1 MVSADALIHAIQRRM
16 QLVSR
21 QWRRP
26 PGEFP
31 PGWQQWFDA
40 MHGRRGAIHGASAQ
54 AIVDILAQRPLST
67 PPRRVGELTRWQA
80 FGTLWRQEWNPP
92 ESADERRWHWL
103 AAGTSVA
110 WHLALL
116 ALLGWLLYLDLTR
129 VDSPPSKGEE
139 MVVVQV
145 EYVGEGTPEDVG
157 GGPAQEPV
165 EQVEPERPVES
176 RPPSPVVAS
185 EAEPVPEPAPEPAPA
200 TEPARTPLPDVAVLP
215 ATVQPSALQ
224 VPPAQVVQREIP
236 QPEPSPVVVRQPLAV
251 SEPVPDRS
259 EEFVLPATTTRI
271 EAPAIRMPELAAPT
285 PSVEVVEIAR
295 VPRPVVSTLPP
306 NPTRQ
311 PVLQATVPEVD
322 VREIAVREQP
332 APPRPPTPEV
342 RSREVAA
349 PSLVAKPPEVRE
361 REIPTPPAP
370 TPPAPIPPAPPAP
383 APVASTPAPAPAPAP
398 VAPTE
403 PAAETPAPVEPV
415 AVTAGPEK
423 TPTPGA
429 WPSPERADDWGAAE
443 RETPGAQ
450 KGEPPGL
457 YNSDGSVRLAETPG
471 SASPGMPPGTITEE
485 IADLDRVGTW
495 LRRPPNDYE
504 PTAFDQYW
512 RPNESLLEE
521 WVRKSI
527 NTIRIPIPGTN
538 KYIECTTVLLVMGG
552 GCGIGDPNLNEQPAT
567 ARPPPDVPFKPELQ
581 EGNGSVPPPAG

>member
-1 MVSADALIHAIQRRM
+1 MR
-16 QLVSR
+16 SR
-21 QWRRP
+21 P
-26 PGEFP
+26 
-31 PGWQQWFDA
+31 
-40 MHGRRGAIHGASAQ
+40 GAIHGASPEAL
-54 AIVDILAQRPLST
+54 VDTLAQRPLSA

-80 FGTLWRQEWNPP
+80 FGALWQQEWNTP
-92 ESADERRWHWL
+92 ESRDERRWHWL
-103 AAGTSVA
+103 AAGVSGA
-110 WHLALL
+110 WHLGLMMLL
-116 ALLGWLLYLDLTR
+116 VWLMYLDLTH
-129 VDSPPSKGEE
+129 VESPPPKGEE

-145 EYVGEGTPEDVG
+145 EYVGDGTPADIG
-157 GGPAQEPV
+157 GGPEPEPV
-165 EQVEPERPVES
+165 EQVEPDRPVES
-176 RPPSPVVAS
+176 RPPSPAVAR
-185 EAEPVPEPAPEPAPA
+185 EAEPVPKPEPASVPI
-200 TEPARTPLPDVAVLP
+200 PDVAVLP
-215 ATVQPSALQ
+215 AVVQSPTLQPS
-224 VPPAQVVQREIP
+224 PAQVVQRDIP
-236 QPEPSPVVVRQPLAV
+236 QPEPRPEVVQQPLAV

-259 EEFVLPATTTRI
+259 QEFVLPATTPRI
-271 EAPAIRMPELAAPT
+271 EAPTIPMPELTAPT
-285 PSVEVVEIAR
+285 PTVEIVEIVR
-295 VPRPVVSTLPP
+295 VPRPVVSTLPSAP
-306 NPTRQ
+306 APQ
-311 PVLQATVPEVD
+311 PVLQATVPEVN

-342 RSREVAA
+342 RAREVVA
-349 PSLVAKPPEVRE
+349 PSLVAKPTEVRE
-361 REIPTPPAP
+361 REIPSPPAP
-370 TPPAPIPPAPPAP
+370 MPP
-383 APVASTPAPAPAPAP
+383 APVASTPAPAPAAPAN
-398 VAPTE
+398 
-403 PAAETPAPVEPV
+403 PAAETPAPAEPEPEPV
-415 AVTAGPEK
+415 ATTAGPEK
-423 TPTPGA
+423 APAPGA

-443 RETPGAQ
+443 RDTPGAQ
-450 KGEPPGL
+450 RGEPPGL

>member
-26 PGEFP
+26 PGEYP

-40 MHGRRGAIHGASAQ
+40 MRGRPGAIHGARAET
-54 AIVDILAQRPLST
+54 IVGILVQRPLSM

-92 ESADERRWHWL
+92 ESGDERRWHWL
-103 AAGTSVA
+103 AAGASGA

-116 ALLGWLLYLDLTR
+116 VLLAWLLYLDLTR

-139 MVVVQV
+139 MVVQI
-145 EYVGEGTPEDVG
+145 EYVGEGTPEEIG
-157 GGPAQEPV
+157 GGPEPEPV
-165 EQVEPERPVES
+165 EVVEPDVPVEPIQP
-176 RPPSPVVAS
+176 RPVVAD
-185 EAEPVPEPAPEPAPA
+185 EAEPVPEPASE
-200 TEPARTPLPDVAVLP
+200 PLPDVAVLP
-215 ATVQPSALQ
+215 ATVQPPTLQ
-224 VPPAQVVQREIP
+224 APPTEVVQREVP
-236 QPEPSPVVVRQPLAV
+236 QPEPSPVVVQQPLTV

-259 EEFVLPATTTRI
+259 EEFVLPAATTRI
-271 EAPAIRMPELAAPT
+271 EAPVIRMPELTAPT
-285 PSVEVVEIAR
+285 PSVEIVEIPR
-295 VPRPVVSTLPP
+295 IPRPVVSTLP
-306 NPTRQ
+306 RAQVEQ
-311 PVLQATVPEVD
+311 PVLQATVPEVN

-332 APPRPPTPEV
+332 APPRPPTPQV
-342 RSREVAA
+342 RTSDVVA
-349 PSLVAKPPEVRE
+349 PQLVAKPPEVRE
-361 REIPTPPAP
+361 REISAPPTP
-370 TPPAPIPPAPPAP
+370 TPAPPV
-383 APVASTPAPAPAPAP
+383 PVA

-403 PAAETPAPVEPV
+403 PAAETQPPAATTPDEPEPA

-423 TPTPGA
+423 TPAPGA

-443 RETPGAQ
+443 RDSPGAQ
-450 KGEPPGL
+450 SGEPPGL

-485 IADLDRVGTW
+485 IADLDRAGTW